1 MSNLKETLRQGH
13 SGAAV
18 RELQT
23 ALNAVGANL
32 VVDGIFGEVT
42 DEMVRDFQAYAGITE
57 DGVVGPVTWQRLEM
71 AFARHQHMK
80 ATAEVDRLTNAG
92 EDAVKRALA
101 MWETDI
107 EDPRRDDNSQD
118 ALRSKSAI
126 SGMIRG
132 LRTNPTLGLGWT
144 WEAPYDGDG
153 DFEWCGAFAAYC
165 WADVK
170 APLRQTY
177 FSSTL
182 RLDRYASYRSYN
194 GEPNTGTG
202 RVCLKLD
209 EHSTAKDVADIW
221 RPGDILII
229 GPQKP
234 TRPSQ
239 QGSWHD
245 YGNHICIV
253 EKFDAVSET
262 FFTIEGNGNGS
273 GPHGEKQQGVV
284 KGYRAIG
291 GPGWHAR
298 RLIRPSI
305 EDLV

>member
-32 VVDGIFGEVT
+32 VVDGIFGETT
-42 DEMVRDFQAYAGITE
+42 DEMVRDFQACAGITE

-80 ATAEVDRLTNAG
+80 ATAEVDRLVDAG
-92 EDAVKRALA
+92 EDAVKRAIA
-101 MWETDI
+101 AWESDI
-107 EDPRRDDNSQD
+107 ADYGQDDQHPDAVRCNSF
-118 ALRSKSAI
+118 I
-126 SGMIRG
+126 STCIRG
-132 LRTNPTLGLGWT
+132 TRTGHEGLDWK
-144 WEAPYDGDG
+144 WERPYAGDG
-153 DFEWCGAFAAYC
+153 DFEWCGAFAAWC
-165 WADVK
+165 WAEVK
-170 APLRQTY
+170 APLRKLY
-177 FSSTL
+177 FASTL

-194 GEPNTGTG
+194 GEENKGKG
-202 RVCLKLD
+202 RVYVKLD

-229 GPQKP
+229 GPA
-234 TRPSQ
+234 RPKNAAAAA
-239 QGSWHD
+239 SWHD

-253 EKFDAVSET
+253 ESFDEAAG
-262 FFTIEGNGNGS
+262 FFHTIEGNGNGK

-284 KGYRAIG
+284 KGIRNLG